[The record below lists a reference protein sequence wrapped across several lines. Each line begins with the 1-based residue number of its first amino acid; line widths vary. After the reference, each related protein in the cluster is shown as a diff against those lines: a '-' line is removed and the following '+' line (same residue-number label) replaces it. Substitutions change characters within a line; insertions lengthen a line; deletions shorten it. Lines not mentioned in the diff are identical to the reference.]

1 MPLELILTIQ
11 GHFGSCRANLG
22 PLVMF
27 WTILGP
33 PGVPKRPQSGPMWH
47 IMMYYTCEKCFRATW
62 TLPGRLLA
70 CWSISA
76 SGLLSWATNLNFET
90 LKNFWWR
97 YKKKQYIIINNGPWG
112 SFWCDLSH
120 IWDDVFE
127 KNRLLHIPYF
137 GPKRPFFG
145 PEAPVWA
152 PQSKNIVLEA
162 I

>member
-76 SGLLSWATNLNFET
+76 SGLLSWATNLNFAT
-90 LKNFWWR
+90 LKNFWWGYQKNDILSSIMVLEGHFGAIWAIFEMMFLR
-97 YKKKQYIIINNGPWG
+97 KIDFCIYPILAQNGLFLVP
-112 SFWCDLSH
+112 
-120 IWDDVFE
+120 
-127 KNRLLHIPYF
+127 RPPF
-137 GPKRPFFG
+137 GPHSPKT
-145 PEAPVWA
+145 
-152 PQSKNIVLEA
+152 
-162 I
+162 